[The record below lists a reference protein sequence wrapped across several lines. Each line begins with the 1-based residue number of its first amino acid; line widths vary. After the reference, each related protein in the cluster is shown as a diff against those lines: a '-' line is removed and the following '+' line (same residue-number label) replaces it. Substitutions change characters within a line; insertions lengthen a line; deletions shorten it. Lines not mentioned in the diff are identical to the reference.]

1 MDRCPNCR
9 ARLDGSEHCRRC
21 GMELGLLLAA
31 DDASQRAIARAI
43 RRLAG
48 GDQEGAIQALEQA
61 RALSADGLVI
71 ALLAFARLSRDA
83 ELRTPSPENADA
95 GPSAASVPGGTNSWT
110 DWSPSRRD
118 WSGTGD
124 QDLDRGDWR

>member
-43 RRLAG
+43 RRLAA
-48 GDQEGAIQALEQA
+48 GDQGGAIQGLEQA
-61 RALSADGLVI
+61 RALSADGLVTV
-71 ALLAFARLSRDA
+71 LLAFARSSPDA
-83 ELRTPSPENADA
+83 ELRTPSSENADA
-95 GPSAASVPGGTNSWT
+95 SPSAVSVPDGTDSWT
-110 DWSPSRRD
+110 D

-124 QDLDRGDWR
+124 QELDRGDWR